1 MIGKGFYILLGKHW
15 AIVNDFKSV
24 FTKRIISFPK
34 QKTLYSNAGYFLP
47 MGQFLLRCVNDGALQ
62 PQYALSCPH
71 DQSLLRA
78 EYRARQIQ
86 PGDAPGI
93 WRFLD
98 WLPVEKAFPGFEA
111 GPVTYKSRGLARE
124 LGLENL
130 FISFNGYWPEREA
143 RLPTCSF
150 KDLEASPTIER
161 LKERGE
167 KATLVLASAGNTAR
181 AFVHAASMASWPLLL
196 FVPEKALPKMW
207 TVLPNRA
214 GQMKLVA
221 VRGDYYD
228 AIVMAEKA
236 CSYPGF
242 IPEGGAR
249 NIGRRDGMGTVM
261 LDAAF
266 FLARIPE
273 HYFQAVGSGTGGI
286 SAWEAALRLRG
297 DGRFGDNMPRLHL
310 AQNIPNAP
318 IFYQWK
324 GLPAEPTR
332 ADMFDDV
339 LFNRRPP
346 YAIPGGVKD
355 ALEETGGDVYGITDD
370 EAEQAKRLLEE
381 SEEIDIL
388 NAPAVAVAALSQAV
402 KEGRVMPKE
411 TILLNIT
418 GGGLARMKEDY
429 ELQALPPLATVRSWE
444 EAAELIE
451 EKR

>member
-1 MIGKGFYILLGKHW
+1 
-15 AIVNDFKSV
+15 
-24 FTKRIISFPK
+24 
-34 QKTLYSNAGYFLP
+34 
-47 MGQFLLRCVNDGALQ
+47 MGQFQLRCVRDGSLQ
-62 PQYALSCPH
+62 PEYALSCPH
-71 DQSLLRA
+71 DQSLLRP

-86 PGDAPGI
+86 PRDLPGI

-98 WLPVEKAFPGFEA
+98 WLPVREMFPGFEA
-111 GPVTYKSRGLARE
+111 GPVTYKSRGLAGE
-124 LGLENL
+124 LGLESL
-130 FISFNGYWPEREA
+130 FISFNGYWPERGA

-150 KDLEASPTIER
+150 KDLEAAPTIER

-181 AFVHAASMASWPLLL
+181 AFVHAACLAGWPLLL
-196 FVPEKALPKMW
+196 FVPEKALDRMW
-207 TVLPNRA
+207 TVLPNGS
-214 GQMKLVA
+214 GQVTLVA

-242 IPEGGAR
+242 VPEGGAR
-249 NIGRRDGMGTVM
+249 NIARRDGMGTVM
-261 LDAAF
+261 LDAAL
-266 FLARIPE
+266 FLGRIPE

-297 DGRFGDNMPRLHL
+297 DGRFGDNLPRLHL

-324 GLPAEPTR
+324 GLPAEPISE
-332 ADMFDDV
+332 DMFDDV

-346 YAIPGGVKD
+346 YAIPGGVRD
-355 ALEETGGDVYGITDD
+355 ALRETGGDVYGITDG
-370 EAEQAKRLLEE
+370 EAEKAKKLLEE

-388 NAPAVAVAALSQAV
+388 NAPAVAVAALCQAV
-402 KEGRVMPKE
+402 QEGRVGPNE

-418 GGGLARMKEDY
+418 GGGLARMRVDY
-429 ELQALPPLATVRSWE
+429 ELQALRPLAKVKSWE
-444 EAAELIE
+444 EAAELLE

>member
-1 MIGKGFYILLGKHW
+1 
-15 AIVNDFKSV
+15 
-24 FTKRIISFPK
+24 
-34 QKTLYSNAGYFLP
+34 

-98 WLPVEKAFPGFEA
+98 WLPVEKAFPGFKA

-150 KDLEASPTIER
+150 KDLEASPTIEWLR
-161 LKERGE
+161 ERGE

-181 AFVHAASMASWPLLL
+181 AFVHAASLAGWPLLL

-318 IFYQWK
+318 IFYEWK

-355 ALEETGGDVYGITDD
+355 ALLETGGDVYGITDGQ
-370 EAEQAKRLLEE
+370 AQQAKRLLEE

-402 KEGRVMPKE
+402 KEGRVMPNE

>member
-1 MIGKGFYILLGKHW
+1 
-15 AIVNDFKSV
+15 
-24 FTKRIISFPK
+24 
-34 QKTLYSNAGYFLP
+34 
-47 MGQFLLRCVNDGALQ
+47 MGQFLLRCVSDGT
-62 PQYALSCPH
+62 PQSEYALSCPH

-78 EYRARQIQ
+78 EYQARQIQ
-86 PGDAPGI
+86 PRDLPGI

-98 WLPVEKAFPGFEA
+98 WLPVQKAFPGFEA
-111 GPVTYKSRGLARE
+111 GPVTYKSRGLARQ

-130 FISFNGYWPEREA
+130 FIGFNGYWPERGS

-150 KDLEASPTIER
+150 KDLEAAPTIER
-161 LKERGE
+161 LMERGE

-181 AFVHAASMASWPLLL
+181 AFVHAASLAGWPLLL
-196 FVPEKALPKMW
+196 FVPEKALGRMW
-207 TVLPNRA
+207 TVLSNSA
-214 GQMKLVA
+214 GQGTLVG
-221 VRGDYYD
+221 VQGDYYD

-242 IPEGGAR
+242 VPEGGAR
-249 NIGRRDGMGTVM
+249 NIARRDGMGTVM
-261 LDAAF
+261 LDAAL
-266 FLARIPE
+266 FLGRIPE

-297 DGRFGDNMPRLHL
+297 DGRFGDNLPRLHL

-324 GLPAEPTR
+324 ELPQEPISEN
-332 ADMFDDV
+332 MFDDV

-355 ALEETGGDVYGITDD
+355 ALRETGGDVYGITDA
-370 EAEQAKRLLEE
+370 EAEKAKRLLEE

-388 NAPAVAVAALSQAV
+388 NGPAVAVAALSQAV
-402 KEGRVMPKE
+402 QEGRVGPNE

-418 GGGLARMKEDY
+418 GGGLARMKEDH
-429 ELQALPPLATVRSWE
+429 ELQALQPLAAVKSWE
-444 EAAELIE
+444 EAAELLE